1 MAESPRKGKVEAA
14 NVPNVHGDGP
24 AFPSCPAEH
33 RIKGNL
39 RMSKN
44 GAARLLLVDLAGEVL
59 FWKQQG

>member
-1 MAESPRKGKVEAA
+1 MFTVTGRPSPS
-14 NVPNVHGDGP
+14 
-24 AFPSCPAEH
+24 FPGEH